1 MTHWETSL
9 RLASTGMFRG
19 WASSWLPS
27 TCVSSLCSASSVCAK
42 LRSIQNN
49 NTHWT
54 LFHIGVN
61 AGDMVYISWIKLN
74 LVHLFFFNM
83 TQFDLTYLP
92 GETVGYTSECECQRH
107 CWQEE
112 LPPSLCSRC
121 ACCKYLP
128 WIHPFYWDVNIS
140 GSLTLHLNINMFQE
154 MVKIHIFWYAI
165 SYGENISRS
174 TIVDLV
180 NQCSLVQ
187 GMVEERQWRFFS
199 TQELMSMQEM
209 MVTNTKSDLNI
220 HARDGGDYNSGKFV
234 GGSQWQEFQAF
245 VQG

>member
-121 ACCKYLP
+121 ACCKCDLIP
-128 WIHPFYWDVNIS
+128 
-140 GSLTLHLNINMFQE
+140 SLNTSLLLRCKYIRVIDTSPEHKYVPGDGQNTYILIRHIIWWKYIPINDRWPGKSMFPCAGYGRREAVEILLNAGAN
-154 MVKIHIFWYAI
+154 V
-165 SYGENISRS
+165 
-174 TIVDLV
+174 
-180 NQCSLVQ
+180 
-187 GMVEERQWRFFS
+187 
-199 TQELMSMQEM
+199 
-209 MVTNTKSDLNI
+209 
-220 HARDGGDYNSGKFV
+220 HARDDGDWHKIRFKYPCKR
-234 GGSQWQEFQAF
+234 WWRL
-245 VQG
+245 